1 MFRTVY
7 RIGYGTDC
15 RTGCGIGC
23 RIVYGT
29 GYRMIFRKNI
39 LFLVIFCRLRSLK
52 YVGRDYVCK
61 GSGDVILDYTVV
73 MGKLIEWNWK
83 L

>member
-1 MFRTVY
+1 
-7 RIGYGTDC
+7 
-15 RTGCGIGC
+15 
-23 RIVYGT
+23 
-29 GYRMIFRKNI
+29 
-39 LFLVIFCRLRSLK
+39 LRSLK